1 MKYLARLAFLVFLL
15 APMLASAQYPEK
27 PIRMILPYSS
37 GGGAD
42 VIGRPLAMELTKILG
57 KSVFAENRGGAS
69 GNIAMEY
76 VANSAPDGYTII
88 LMLTAQAAVN
98 NTLFKDSK
106 IDAIKDFEPI
116 SLIAKAPYFLA
127 INPSVPAK
135 NIQEF
140 ITLIR
145 NNPGKYSYAST
156 GNGSGTHLS
165 MVLLKSISQL
175 DILHVAYKGGGGA
188 YTDLL
193 SGQVDASFV
202 GAGSAKGFIQNGQ
215 IRLLAVTTPQRSPIY
230 PEVPTLAESGVTG
243 YSSEVW
249 YALFAPKGTP
259 PAIIKK
265 LNSAVLVALKSPQ
278 LKERYVADS
287 IQTIG
292 STPEELTA
300 FTKTE
305 RVKWA
310 QMVGRLSS
318 ANE

>member
-1 MKYLARLAFLVFLL
+1 MKYLACLAFLIAPLL
-15 APMLASAQYPEK
+15 ANAQYPEK

-42 VIGRPLAMELTKILG
+42 TIGRPLANELTKILG
-57 KSVFAENRGGAS
+57 KTVFAENRGGAS

-76 VANSAPDGYTII
+76 VATSPPDGYTII

-106 IDAIKDFEPI
+106 VDAIKDFEPI

-127 INPSVPAK
+127 VNPSVPAK
-135 NIQEF
+135 NVQEF
-140 ITLIR
+140 ITLVR

-165 MVLLKSISQL
+165 MVLLKSIAQL

-230 PEVPTLAESGVTG
+230 PDVPTLAESGVTG

-249 YALFAPKGTP
+249 YALYAPKGTP

-265 LNSAVLVALKSPQ
+265 LNSAVLTALKSPQ

-305 RVKWA
+305 RTKWA
-310 QMVGRLSS
+310 QMVGRIGS

>member
-1 MKYLARLAFLVFLL
+1 MKFFTIFIFLL
-15 APMLASAQYPEK
+15 MPLVTQAQYPEK

-42 VIGRPLAMELTKILG
+42 VIGRPLANELTKILG

-76 VANSAPDGYTII
+76 VANSPPDGYTII
-88 LMLTAQAAVN
+88 LMLAAQAAVN
-98 NTLFKDSK
+98 NTLFKDFK
-106 IDAIKDFEPI
+106 IDAMKDFEPI

-140 ITLIR
+140 ITLVK

-165 MVLLKSISQL
+165 MVLLKSLAQL

-202 GAGSAKGFIQNGQ
+202 GAGSARGFIQNGQ

-249 YALFAPKGTP
+249 YALYAPKGTP
-259 PAIIKK
+259 AEVIKK
-265 LNSAVLVALKSPQ
+265 LNSAVVQALKSPQ
-278 LKERYVADS
+278 LKDRYVSDS
-287 IQTIG
+287 IQIIG
-292 STPEELTA
+292 SSPEELTA

-310 QMVGRLSS
+310 QMVGRISS
-318 ANE
+318 ASE

>member
-1 MKYLARLAFLVFLL
+1 MGLVPEDRRIFPGLSVEGNL
-15 APMLASAQYPEK
+15 KLGLMQVQASERKVAEQR
-27 PIRMILPYSS
+27 IQM
-37 GGGAD
+37 
-42 VIGRPLAMELTKILG
+42 
-57 KSVFAENRGGAS
+57 VFERF
-69 GNIAMEY
+69 
-76 VANSAPDGYTII
+76 PP
-88 LMLTAQAAVN
+88 AAVN

-106 IDAIKDFEPI
+106 VDAIKDFEPI

-127 INPSVPAK
+127 VNPSVPAK
-135 NIQEF
+135 NVQEF
-140 ITLIR
+140 IALVR

-230 PEVPTLAESGVTG
+230 PDVPTLAESGVTG

-249 YALFAPKGTP
+249 YALNAPKGTP

-292 STPEELTA
+292 STPDDLTA
-300 FTKTE
+300 FTKSE
-305 RVKWA
+305 RTKWA
-310 QMVGRLSS
+310 QMVGRIGS

>member
-1 MKYLARLAFLVFLL
+1 MKFIVMFVFLL
-15 APMLASAQYPEK
+15 FPLMTQAQYPEK

-42 VIGRPLAMELTKILG
+42 VIGRPLANELTKILG

-76 VANSAPDGYTII
+76 VANSPPDGYTII
-88 LMLTAQAAVN
+88 LMLAAQAAVN
-98 NTLFKDSK
+98 NTLFKDFK
-106 IDAIKDFEPI
+106 VDAIKDFEPI

-140 ITLIR
+140 ITLVK

-165 MVLLKSISQL
+165 MVLLKSIAQL

-230 PEVPTLAESGVTG
+230 PDVPTLAESGVTG

-249 YALFAPKGTP
+249 YALYAPVGTP
-259 PAIIKK
+259 ADIIKK
-265 LNSAVLVALKSPQ
+265 LNSAVVQALKSPQ
-278 LKERYVADS
+278 LKERYVSDS
-287 IQTIG
+287 IQIIG
-292 STPEELTA
+292 SSPEELTA

-305 RVKWA
+305 RIKWA
-310 QMVGRLSS
+310 RMVGRLSS
-318 ANE
+318 ASE

>member
-1 MKYLARLAFLVFLL
+1 MKFLAYILFLITPLL
-15 APMLASAQYPEK
+15 ANAQYPEK

-42 VIGRPLAMELTKILG
+42 TIGRPLANELTKILG
-57 KSVFAENRGGAS
+57 KPVFAENRGGAS

-76 VANSAPDGYTII
+76 VATSPPDGYTII

-106 IDAIKDFEPI
+106 VDAIKDFEPI

-127 INPSVPAK
+127 VNPSVPAK
-135 NIQEF
+135 NVQEF
-140 ITLIR
+140 ITLVR

-165 MVLLKSISQL
+165 MVLLKSIAQL

-230 PEVPTLAESGVTG
+230 PDVPTLAESGVTG

-249 YALFAPKGTP
+249 YALYAPKGTP

-265 LNSAVLVALKSPQ
+265 LNGAVLTALKSPQ

-305 RVKWA
+305 RTKWA
-310 QMVGRLSS
+310 QMVGRIGS

>member
-1 MKYLARLAFLVFLL
+1 MKYLASLAYVVFLF
-15 APMLASAQYPEK
+15 APILASAQYPEK

-76 VANSAPDGYTII
+76 VANAAPDGYTII

-140 ITLIR
+140 IALVR

-165 MVLLKSISQL
+165 MVLLKSIAQL

-193 SGQVDASFV
+193 SGQVDASCV

-305 RVKWA
+305 RIKWA

>member
-1 MKYLARLAFLVFLL
+1 MKYLTRLTYLVFLL
-15 APMLASAQYPEK
+15 APILASAHYPEK

-175 DILHVAYKGGGGA
+175 DILHVTYKGGGGA

-305 RVKWA
+305 RIKWA

>member
-1 MKYLARLAFLVFLL
+1 MKYLAYLAFLL
-15 APMLASAQYPEK
+15 APLLASAQYPEK
-27 PIRMILPYSS
+27 PIRMILPYSP

-42 VIGRPLAMELTKILG
+42 VIGRPLANELTKILG

-76 VANSAPDGYTII
+76 VANAAPDGYTII
-88 LMLTAQAAVN
+88 LMLAAQAAVN
-98 NTLFKDSK
+98 NTLFKDFK
-106 IDAIKDFEPI
+106 IDAINDFEPI

-127 INPSVPAK
+127 VNPSVPAK
-135 NIQEF
+135 TAQEF
-140 ITLIR
+140 ITLVR

-165 MVLLKSISQL
+165 MVLLKSIAQL

-193 SGQVDASFV
+193 SGQVEASFV

-249 YALFAPKGTP
+249 YALYAPKGTP

-265 LNSAVLVALKSPQ
+265 LNSAVQASLKSPQ
-278 LKERYVADS
+278 LKEKYVSDS

-305 RVKWA
+305 RIKWA

>member
-1 MKYLARLAFLVFLL
+1 MKYLTRLTYLVFLL
-15 APMLASAQYPEK
+15 APILASAQYPEK

-305 RVKWA
+305 RIKWA

>member
-1 MKYLARLAFLVFLL
+1 MKFIVMFVFLL
-15 APMLASAQYPEK
+15 FPLITQAQYPEK

-42 VIGRPLAMELTKILG
+42 VIGRPLANELTKILG

-76 VANSAPDGYTII
+76 VANSPPDGYTII
-88 LMLTAQAAVN
+88 LMLAAQAAVN
-98 NTLFKDSK
+98 NTLFKDAK
-106 IDAIKDFEPI
+106 VDAIKDFEPI

-140 ITLIR
+140 ITLVK

-165 MVLLKSISQL
+165 MVLLKSLAQL

-202 GAGSAKGFIQNGQ
+202 GAGSARGFIQNGQ

-230 PEVPTLAESGVTG
+230 PDVPTLAESGVTG

-249 YALFAPKGTP
+249 YALYAPLGTP
-259 PAIIKK
+259 ADIIKK
-265 LNSAVLVALKSPQ
+265 LNSAVVQALKSPQ
-278 LKERYVADS
+278 LKERYVSDS
-287 IQTIG
+287 IQIIG
-292 STPEELTA
+292 SSPEELTA

-305 RVKWA
+305 RIKWA
-310 QMVGRLSS
+310 RMVGRLSS
-318 ANE
+318 ASE

>member
-1 MKYLARLAFLVFLL
+1 MKFFAIFISLL
-15 APMLASAQYPEK
+15 IPFVAQAQYPEK

-42 VIGRPLAMELTKILG
+42 VIGRPLANELTKILG

-76 VANSAPDGYTII
+76 VANSPPDGYTII
-88 LMLTAQAAVN
+88 LMLAAQAAVN
-98 NTLFKDSK
+98 NTLFKDFK

-127 INPSVPAK
+127 INPAVPAK

-140 ITLIR
+140 ITLVK

-165 MVLLKSISQL
+165 MVLLKSIAQL

-202 GAGSAKGFIQNGQ
+202 GAGSARGFIQNGQ

-249 YALFAPKGTP
+249 YALYAPKGTP
-259 PAIIKK
+259 VEVIKK
-265 LNSAVLVALKSPQ
+265 LNSAVVQALKSPQ
-278 LKERYVADS
+278 LKDRYVSDS
-287 IQTIG
+287 IQIIG
-292 STPEELTA
+292 SSPEELTA

-305 RVKWA
+305 RLKWA
-310 QMVGRLSS
+310 QMVGRISS
-318 ANE
+318 ASE

>member
-1 MKYLARLAFLVFLL
+1 MKFLACLLFLITPLL
-15 APMLASAQYPEK
+15 ANAQYPQK

-42 VIGRPLAMELTKILG
+42 TIGRPLANELTKILG
-57 KSVFAENRGGAS
+57 KTVFAENRGGAS

-76 VANSAPDGYTII
+76 VASSPPDGYTII

-106 IDAIKDFEPI
+106 VDAIKDFEPI

-127 INPSVPAK
+127 VNPSIPAK
-135 NIQEF
+135 NVQEF
-140 ITLIR
+140 ITLVR

-165 MVLLKSISQL
+165 MVLLKSIAQL

-230 PEVPTLAESGVTG
+230 PDVPTLAESGVTG

-249 YALFAPKGTP
+249 YALYAPKGTP

-265 LNSAVLVALKSPQ
+265 LKSAVLTALKSPQ

-305 RVKWA
+305 RTKWA
-310 QMVGRLSS
+310 QMVGRIGS

>member
-1 MKYLARLAFLVFLL
+1 MKFIVMFVFLL
-15 APMLASAQYPEK
+15 FPLITQAQYPEK

-42 VIGRPLAMELTKILG
+42 VIGRPLANELTKILG

-76 VANSAPDGYTII
+76 VANSPPDGYTII
-88 LMLTAQAAVN
+88 LMLAAQAAVN

-106 IDAIKDFEPI
+106 VDAIKDFEPI

-140 ITLIR
+140 ITLVK

-165 MVLLKSISQL
+165 MVLLKSLAQL

-202 GAGSAKGFIQNGQ
+202 GAGSARGFIQNGQ

-230 PEVPTLAESGVTG
+230 PDVPTLAESGVTG

-249 YALFAPKGTP
+249 YALYAPLGTP
-259 PAIIKK
+259 ADIIKK
-265 LNSAVLVALKSPQ
+265 LNSAVVQALKSPQ
-278 LKERYVADS
+278 LKERYVSDS
-287 IQTIG
+287 IQIIG
-292 STPEELTA
+292 SSPEELTA

-305 RVKWA
+305 RIKWA
-310 QMVGRLSS
+310 RMVGRLSS
-318 ANE
+318 ASE

>member
-305 RVKWA
+305 RIKWA

>member
-1 MKYLARLAFLVFLL
+1 MSV
-15 APMLASAQYPEK
+15 
-27 PIRMILPYSS
+27 
-37 GGGAD
+37 
-42 VIGRPLAMELTKILG
+42 
-57 KSVFAENRGGAS
+57 KSLSNVYKWSLSDFR
-69 GNIAMEY
+69 
-76 VANSAPDGYTII
+76 
-88 LMLTAQAAVN
+88 QAAVN

-106 IDAIKDFEPI
+106 VDAIKDFEPI

-127 INPSVPAK
+127 VNPSVPAK
-135 NIQEF
+135 NVQEF
-140 ITLIR
+140 IALVR

-230 PEVPTLAESGVTG
+230 PDVPTLAESGVTG

-249 YALFAPKGTP
+249 YALNAPKGTP

-292 STPEELTA
+292 STPDDLTA
-300 FTKTE
+300 FTKSE
-305 RVKWA
+305 RTKWA
-310 QMVGRLSS
+310 QMVGRIGS

>member
-15 APMLASAQYPEK
+15 LPVLASAQYPEK

-42 VIGRPLAMELTKILG
+42 VIGRPFAMELTKILG

-140 ITLIR
+140 IALIR

-215 IRLLAVTTPQRSPIY
+215 IGLLAVTTPQRSPIY

-305 RVKWA
+305 RIKWA

>member
-1 MKYLARLAFLVFLL
+1 
-15 APMLASAQYPEK
+15 
-27 PIRMILPYSS
+27 MILPYSS

-140 ITLIR
+140 IALIR

-292 STPEELTA
+292 STPEELTT